1 MTSRF
6 LYSKDMTLTPGTNY
20 FLLIENAY
28 YRSSIVL
35 EVEFIKI
42 YYGTDVDPE
51 DRRPNTEIPFDESPY
66 CSPFFYELYNERRD
80 VFGMFRVIKLVE
92 MYGMSVEEIEDIKL
106 DALKRNPRP
115 YLKETRVLNVI
126 YTKTSHD
133 NEDLLFK
140 NFYVPGELVW
150 IYIGQPGNNIIML
163 MEATPSNAEYL
174 EQTKPEK
181 KESRHEAFTS
191 SSSSSTSSACLKK
204 TPPLTTEKKKVPA
217 VFDECN
223 PFQTNIKEYEEK
235 YSKPMYTYAKSKH
248 YDDKPRPSIIP
259 PDFVVGEELP
269 HGVPTFLS
277 DVEPY
282 DPATM
287 RNSYMEALMRNSLIH
302 LNHSPESTERTRML
316 TEQYQRTHCFGE
328 EVDCYVGNRLTTYL
342 LTVHPEL
349 KEQYPE
355 YADPLASD
363 IFDIDNPVVFKN
375 RNITLAKVLA
385 ILNGFKDLN
394 NFFKTFPP
402 LNVMRPLLSEDEAYP
417 NGVYV
422 YRGKEYQ
429 GELEKLRVG
438 QTFKLPKITSTSI
451 QVDICKKFTTPIMT
465 KYELDGNVVREKL
478 GVFWRIKIP
487 KNFPVAYMN
496 FDEHEVCLPL
506 GTMLRYLGAHVLPVG
521 NNGIYKSENEVKKN
535 YYNRPANAKGALL
548 FEFEVI
554 PVPFKKEVF
563 LNTLINTVKRDY
575 EEGRF
580 DIIAQDML
588 TPDQSK
594 DWDLTL
600 QPFEVTEEDA
610 FGKNKRRPARKTRKS
625 IKNKTKKQK
634 QKQNQKQK
642 RRPASKKH

>member
-42 YYGTDVDPE
+42 YYGTDVDPA
-51 DRRPNTEIPFDESPY
+51 DRRPNNEIPFDESPY
-66 CSPFFYELYNERRD
+66 CSPFFYDMYNERRD
-80 VFGMFRVIKLVE
+80 VFGMFRVIRLVE
-92 MYGMSVEEIEDIKL
+92 MYGMSVEEIEDITL
-106 DALKRNPRP
+106 DAMKKDPRP
-115 YLKETRVLNVI
+115 YLKEQRVLNVI
-126 YTKTSHD
+126 YTKTSND
-133 NEDLLFK
+133 DIDLFFK

-150 IYIGQPGNNIIML
+150 IYIGKPGNNSVML

-181 KESRHEAFTS
+181 KESRHEVSTS
-191 SSSSSTSSACLKK
+191 SSSACLKK
-204 TPPLTTEKKKVPA
+204 TPPSTTEKKVPA

-223 PFQTNIKEYEEK
+223 PFQTNIKEHEEK
-235 YSKPMYTYAKSKH
+235 YSKPMYSHAKSKH

-259 PDFVVGEELP
+259 PDFVVGEDLP
-269 HGVPTFLS
+269 HGVPTSLS

-282 DPATM
+282 DPSTM
-287 RNSYMEALMRNSLIH
+287 RNSYTDALMRYSLIH
-302 LNHSPESTERTRML
+302 LDHSPESTERTRML
-316 TEQYQRTHCFGE
+316 TEQYQRTDCFGE
-328 EVDCYVGNRLTTYL
+328 EVDCYIGNRLTTYL

-451 QVDICKKFTTPIMT
+451 NVDICKKFTTPIIT
-465 KYELDGNVVREKL
+465 KYEIDGNIVRERL

-487 KNFPVAYMN
+487 KNFPIAYMN

-521 NNGIYKSENEVKKN
+521 SNGIYTAENEVKKN
-535 YYNRPANAKGALL
+535 YYNRPANAKGALI

-588 TPDQSK
+588 TPEK
-594 DWDLTL
+594 AREWDLTL
-600 QPFEVTEEDA
+600 NPFEVTEEDA
-610 FGKNKRRPARKTRKS
+610 FGKKRKKRAIRKS
-625 IKNKTKKQK
+625 KAPRKNKTKKRSSTK
-634 QKQNQKQK
+634 T
-642 RRPASKKH
+642 RKHKNK